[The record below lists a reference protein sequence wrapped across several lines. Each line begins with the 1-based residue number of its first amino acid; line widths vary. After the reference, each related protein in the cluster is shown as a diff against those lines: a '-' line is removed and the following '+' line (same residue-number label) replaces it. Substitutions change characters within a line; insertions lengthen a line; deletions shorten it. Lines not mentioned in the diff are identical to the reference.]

1 MEFVEMQRENDKTSQ
16 EARSS
21 MLAID
26 RRRVIHDRLLREGSV
41 IVADL
46 ARELSVSDET
56 VRRDLA
62 QMEGEGLL
70 VKTYGGAYV
79 QEGMHRVI
87 PSKLRERT
95 GVEAKRI
102 IGTLASEMIHDGAT
116 VFLDSSTT
124 ALHVAEQILT
134 KQNVVVITN
143 SLRTAEIL
151 AEGEGIRVISVG
163 GTVRHSTLSTVGR
176 GAERL
181 LGQYFADIAFVSC
194 DGLHLTRGIT
204 DSSEEEA
211 QIRRKMIEQAN
222 RAVLI
227 ADATKFDR
235 TSFVSIARMD
245 ELDCLLTDKPPN
257 DRWVA
262 LLGQFDVSVHCQ
274 DLNTEDVTERPL
286 Q

>member
-1 MEFVEMQRENDKTSQ
+1 MERDNGGTSQ
-16 EARSS
+16 EARST
-21 MLAID
+21 MLAVD
-26 RRRVIHDRLLREGSV
+26 RRRVIHDRLLRDGSV

-46 ARELSVSDET
+46 AREFSVSDET
-56 VRRDLA
+56 IRRDLA
-62 QMEGEGLL
+62 QMEGDGLL
-70 VKTYGGAYV
+70 VKTYGGAYI

-95 GVEAKRI
+95 GVEGKRI
-102 IGTLASEMIHDGAT
+102 IGELASELIQDGAT

-143 SLRTAEIL
+143 SLRTAEAL
-151 AEGEGIRVISVG
+151 AEGEGIRVIAVG

-176 GAERL
+176 AAEEL

-194 DGLHLTRGIT
+194 DGLHLSRGIT

-211 QIRRKMIEQAN
+211 EIRRKMIEQAN

-235 TSFVSIARMD
+235 TSFVSIARM
-245 ELDCLLTDKPPN
+245 EEFDCVLTDKPLD
-257 DRWVA
+257 DRWAA
-262 LLGQFDVSVHCQ
+262 LLSQFNISFGCQ
-274 DLNTEDVTERPL
+274 HLQCDDEEVDLPAR
-286 Q
+286 